1 MARSTFRIV
10 IKSFH
15 CADTETLFNRERS
28 KKFQN
33 IERPARRKLEMLH
46 AAKELRDLAQPPNN
60 KLEAL
65 KKDRAGQHAIRIND
79 RWRVCFVWR
88 DGNAYDVEIVD
99 YH

>member
-1 MARSTFRIV
+1 M
-10 IKSFH
+10 IKSFR
-15 CADTETLFNRERS
+15 CTETEKLFRREWS

-33 IERPARRKLEMLH
+33 IERAARRKLEMLN

-60 KLEAL
+60 RLEAL
-65 KKDRAGQHAIRIND
+65 KKDRTGQHAIRVND
-79 RWRVCFVWR
+79 QWRVCFVWR

>member
-1 MARSTFRIV
+1 MIASFRC
-10 IKSFH
+10 KE
-15 CADTETLFNRERS
+15 TEKLFNREGIR
-28 KKFQN
+28 KFQN
-33 IERPARRKLEMLH
+33 IERTARRKLEMVN

-79 RWRVCFVWR
+79 QWRVCFVWR
-88 DGNAYDVEIVD
+88 DDNAYDVEIVD

>member
-1 MARSTFRIV
+1 M
-10 IKSFH
+10 IKSFR
-15 CADTETLFNRERS
+15 CKETEKLFNRGRIR
-28 KKFQN
+28 KFQS
-33 IERPARRKLEMLH
+33 IERTARRKLEMVN

-79 RWRVCFVWR
+79 QWRVCFVWR
-88 DGNAYDVEIVD
+88 HDNAYDVEVVE